1 LVHSLFL
8 MSKLD
13 SKLNAPFFLLFLME
27 IDLFDDA
34 LRNLKKYWGF
44 DVFRPGQDEVVKSI
58 LDGRETVVLFPTG
71 GGKSLCYQ
79 VPATVLP
86 GLTLVISPL
95 VALMQDQVD
104 QLKKIGIPATFIN
117 STISRHEVEQR
128 LINASNGMY
137 QLLYCSPE
145 RLETSYFKAEAPNL
159 NIQLVAVDEA
169 HCISEWGHDFR
180 PPYRKIRQNM
190 DAAIGETR
198 WMALTATATPEVR
211 DDIISVLEFT
221 KPSIISKG
229 FERKNLKWWV
239 DITEQK
245 TTRLLKMVKKA
256 PGSGLVYAGTRRVC
270 NELAELIRKEGLTC
284 EAYHAGLSSEDRKRI
299 QNQWV
304 HNEIQLVVAT
314 NAFGM
319 GIDKP
324 DCRYVI
330 HYDMSPSLEAY
341 YQEAGRAGRDG
352 AESYPTLLARKAD
365 LNIIRKKVKD
375 SYPEYD
381 ILNAVYN
388 ALADS
393 LHLAVGSE
401 QQESEHIDVD
411 SISKRSGL
419 HSNIIRSALRVLSR
433 LGVMEMNEIMPPQIG
448 VHFIISR
455 EALNQMVLDY
465 KNEAKATFL
474 DNLLRLYLPESLSNT
489 HFIDQDTVLS
499 KLGLTFNGTIKGME
513 VLQTEGLLKY
523 HVQANNPLVILNEC
537 RMTKAPV
544 SKKDAEQFRNIQLDK
559 LEKIIG
565 YAQTTQCRSHYIRK
579 YFGEIKVPAKCGFC
593 DICLQNKHDNEVK
606 SSDIKSVQK
615 ALKNGPLKLE
625 ALAEISGLSINI
637 IQKVIKWMSVQRKIT
652 YSRKENT
659 FSLK

>member
-1 LVHSLFL
+1 
-8 MSKLD
+8 
-13 SKLNAPFFLLFLME
+13 ME
-27 IDLFDDA
+27 TELFDDS

-44 DVFRPGQDEVVKSI
+44 DAFRPGQDEVVKSI
-58 LDGRETVVLFPTG
+58 LDSRETVVLFPTG

-117 STISRHEVEQR
+117 STISRYEVEQR

-145 RLETSYFKAEAPNL
+145 RLETSYFKAEAQNL

-211 DDIISVLEFT
+211 DDIISVLEF
-221 KPSIISKG
+221 KDPSIISKG

-239 DITEQK
+239 DVTEQK

-270 NELAELIRKEGLTC
+270 NELAELIRKEGLRC
-284 EAYHAGLSSEDRKRI
+284 EAYHAGLSSDDRKRI

-304 HNEIQLVVAT
+304 HNELQLVVAT

-365 LNIIRKKVKD
+365 FENIRKKVKD
-375 SYPEYD
+375 SYPEYE

-393 LHLAVGSE
+393 LHLAIGSE
-401 QQESEHIDVD
+401 QLESEHIDID
-411 SISKRSGL
+411 SLSKRSGL
-419 HSNIIRSALRVLSR
+419 HANLIRSALRIQSR
-433 LGVMEMNEIMPPQIG
+433 LGVLEMNEITPPQIG
-448 VHFIISR
+448 VQFLNSR
-455 EALNQMVLDY
+455 EVLNQLVLDY

-474 DNLLRLYLPESLSNT
+474 DNVLRLYLPESLSDI
-489 HFIDQDTVLS
+489 HYIDQDTVIS
-499 KLGLTFNGTIKGME
+499 KLELTFNGMIKGLE
-513 VLQTEGLLKY
+513 VLQAEGLLKY
-523 HVQANNPLVILNEC
+523 HVQVNNPQVFLNEA
-537 RMTKAPV
+537 RMKKVPV
-544 SKKDAEQFRNIQLDK
+544 SKVDAERFRNIQLDK

-565 YAQTTQCRSHYIRK
+565 YAQTSQCRSHYIRK
-579 YFGEIKVPAKCGFC
+579 YFGERKVPTKCGFC
-593 DICLQNKHDNEVK
+593 DICL
-606 SSDIKSVQK
+606 VQK
-615 ALKNGPLKLE
+615 KDSSIKTSEIKAVQNVLKMGPLKLE
-625 ALAEISGLSINI
+625 SIAEKCVLSVPTTQN
-637 IQKVIKWMSVQRKIT
+637 VIKWLSAQRKIT

>member
-1 LVHSLFL
+1 
-8 MSKLD
+8 
-13 SKLNAPFFLLFLME
+13 ME
-27 IDLFDDA
+27 IELFEDS
-34 LRNLKKYWGF
+34 LRNLKKFWGF
-44 DVFRPGQDEVVKSI
+44 DAFRPGQDEVVKSI

-104 QLKKIGIPATFIN
+104 QLQKIGIPATFIN
-117 STISRHEVEQR
+117 STISKYEVEQR

-145 RLETSYFKAEAPNL
+145 RLETSYFKSEAQNL

-190 DAAIGETR
+190 DVAIGETR

-211 DDIISVLEFT
+211 DDIISVLEFRN
-221 KPSIISKG
+221 PSIISKG

-270 NELAELIRKEGLTC
+270 NELAELIRKEGLSC
-284 EAYHAGLSSEDRKRI
+284 EAYHAGLSSDDRKRI

-304 HNEIQLVVAT
+304 RNELQLVVAT

-365 LNIIRKKVKD
+365 FDIIRKKVID
-375 SYPEYD
+375 SYPEYNL
-381 ILNAVYN
+381 LNAVYN
-388 ALADS
+388 SLADS

-401 QQESEHIDVD
+401 QQESEHIDIG

-419 HSNIIRSALRVLSR
+419 NANLIRSALRVLSR
-433 LGVMEMNEIMPPQIG
+433 LGVLEMNEITPPQIG
-448 VHFIISR
+448 VHFLNSR
-455 EALNQMVLDY
+455 EMLNQLVLDY

-474 DNLLRLYLPESLSNT
+474 DNLLRLYLPESLSDI
-489 HFIDQDTVLS
+489 HFIDQDTVIS
-499 KLGLTFNGTIKGME
+499 KLQLTFNSMIKGME
-513 VLQTEGLLKY
+513 VLQNEGLLKY
-523 HVQANNPLVILNEC
+523 HVQVNNPQVYLSEA
-537 RMTKAPV
+537 RMNKIPVTKT
-544 SKKDAEQFRNIQLDK
+544 DAERFRKIQLDK

-565 YAQTTQCRSHYIRK
+565 YAQTSQCRSHYIRK
-579 YFGEIKVPAKCGFC
+579 YFGERKVPSKCGFC
-593 DICLQNKHDNEVK
+593 DVCLAQK
-606 SSDIKSVQK
+606 SDSTIKSTDIKTVLN
-615 ALKNGPLKLE
+615 ALKSGPLKLE
-625 ALAEISGLSINI
+625 SIAEAGKLSIQTTQN
-637 IQKVIKWMSVQRKIT
+637 VIKWLSAQRKIT
-652 YSRKENT
+652 YSRKENK